1 MMEFQYFGGNCVR
14 ISTKDAVAVIDD
26 NLGELGRK
34 GQTKSGD
41 IAIFTGAHAETGVDT
56 KITIDQPGE
65 FEVSKMSI
73 IGISARAHMD
83 EEKQKTAT
91 IFKLVADDVRVLV
104 TGHIYPELSDDQL
117 ETIGL
122 IDVMI
127 IPVGGNGYTLD
138 GVGALKVIKS
148 LEPKIIL
155 PVHYAD
161 SQIKYP
167 VAQQELNVVLQS
179 MGMEAKESVS
189 KLKIKGSDLF
199 EGTQVVILERQ

>member
-1 MMEFQYFGGNCVR
+1 MEFQYFGGNCVR
-14 ISTKDAVAVIDD
+14 ISTKDVVAIIDD
-26 NLGELGRK
+26 NLGELGK
-34 GQTKSGD
+34 KSQTKAGD
-41 IAIFTGAHAETGVDT
+41 IAIFTGAHADTEVDT

-65 FEVSKMSI
+65 FEVSKMSV

-83 EEKQKTAT
+83 EENQKTAT
-91 IFKLVADDVRVLV
+91 IFKLVADDVRVLI

-117 ETIGL
+117 ESIGL
-122 IDVMI
+122 VDVMV

-138 GVGALKVIKS
+138 GVGALKIIKS
-148 LEPKIIL
+148 IEPKLIL

-167 VAQQELNVVLQS
+167 AEQQELSVVLQS
-179 MGMEAKESVS
+179 MGMEAKEPVS

-199 EGTQVVILERQ
+199 EGTQVVVLERQ